1 MHDPSERLDLDDVYG
16 ILKTIG
22 LQRFYNTFVAA
33 GDAITLRIKAPGLL
47 KSPTDH
53 DLLNAYFHL
62 RDRVDAE
69 NTTREATLALLH
81 ETVMKIQFLQK
92 TKGGDYVQLR
102 GRA

>member
-1 MHDPSERLDLDDVYG
+1 MPDPSERCDLDDAYD

-33 GDAITLRIKAPGLL
+33 GIYDAITLRKKAPSLL

-62 RDRVDAE
+62 QDRVDSE
-69 NTTREATLALLH
+69 KSTREATLALLH
-81 ETVMKIQFLQK
+81 ETVMKIQFLQNEK
-92 TKGGDYVQLR
+92 R
-102 GRA
+102 